1 MLRSTL
7 AHPRRVTDKAD
18 AAHQLPA
25 NAIARCPLGETVLLP
40 PSASRRDLCRC
51 IRRRHRLEVLV
62 LPIAL
67 GERLGVLRAPT
78 CEEPAARSRPLS
90 AAGSD
95 LLRDLDRATL
105 ADHDDLDLTR
115 VFELVFDLARNLV

>member
-40 PSASRRDLCRC
+40 PSTPHRDLCRC

-67 GERLGVLRAPT
+67 GERLGVLRLPHAKSQPLGHDLSRQQVLT
-78 CEEPAARSRPLS
+78 YFATSIARLSRITM
-90 AAGSD
+90 
-95 LLRDLDRATL
+95 TL
-105 ADHDDLDLTR
+105 T
-115 VFELVFDLARNLV
+115 